1 MKDSYED
8 IIDLPHP
15 TSEKHERM
23 SRMNRAAQFAPF
35 SALTGLGRALK
46 QTADKNEEKWEM
58 EYGEE
63 DETDIMD
70 DPAGCF
76 GGKMHFGDASCCVK
90 DYSATA
96 DSAKSR

>member
-15 TSEKHERM
+15 ASKKHERM

-46 QTADKNEEKWEM
+46 QTADKNRETRKDIEKRMSRVLAEWK
-58 EYGEE
+58 GE
-63 DETDIMD
+63 
-70 DPAGCF
+70 
-76 GGKMHFGDASCCVK
+76 K
-90 DYSATA
+90 
-96 DSAKSR
+96 

>member
-15 TSEKHERM
+15 T
-23 SRMNRAAQFAPF
+23 RMNRAAQFAPF

-70 DPAGCF
+70 DP
-76 GGKMHFGDASCCVK
+76 
-90 DYSATA
+90 
-96 DSAKSR
+96 

>member
-15 TSEKHERM
+15 ASKKHERM

-63 DETDIMD
+63 DETE
-70 DPAGCF
+70 PAGCF
-76 GGKMHFGDASCCVK
+76 GGKMHLGDASCCVK